1 MAHAAWEDASDY
13 RDIKKKPYYSIKHL
27 SQLTSLNIRQLK
39 QLATQINEHLGLT
52 ITKQL
57 SAQLGQSGKTI
68 SSLRKAELIECIW
81 YVRQVQMS
89 RPTERGEWV
98 LDRLSDRIYSF
109 VSPQGESWVYYL
121 ACDAE
126 EKRVGKRVEKRT
138 GKQVAHRLYEY
149 LMSKNRCG
157 LASYRTG
164 DRTYGD
170 WELKVWGLNPNTL
183 ALLLERDT
191 PAPEPEPQMEEQ
203 PAIPNLETLEQRCQ
217 RYNNII
223 ANGGGI
229 GLKHVQDQ
237 LRKNPHC
244 QGLVIARG
252 KVVIEDEF

>member
-1 MAHAAWEDASDY
+1 MAHQYWEEASDY
-13 RDIKKKPYYSIKHL
+13 RDIKRKPYYSIKHL

-68 SSLRKAELIECIW
+68 SSLRKAELIDCIW

-89 RPTERGEWV
+89 RPAERGEWV

-109 VSPQGESWVYYL
+109 VSPCGERWVNYI
-121 ACDAE
+121 ACETEQQAY
-126 EKRVGKRVEKRT
+126 K
-138 GKQVAHRLYEY
+138 LYAS
-149 LMSKNRCG
+149 LMTKGRCTI
-157 LASYRTG
+157 ASYRTG
-164 DRTYGD
+164 DRTHGK
-170 WELKVWGLNPNTL
+170 WEVKVWGLKPDTL
-183 ALLLERDT
+183 TILLERDT
-191 PAPEPEPQMEEQ
+191 PAPKPEP
-203 PAIPNLETLEQRCQ
+203 PPVPNLETLEQRCA
-217 RYNNII
+217 RYNNMI
-223 ANGGGI
+223 ANGGGVA
-229 GLKHVQDQ
+229 LRFVTDQ

>member
-1 MAHAAWEDASDY
+1 MAHTAWQDASDY
-13 RDIKKKPYYSIKHL
+13 RDIKRKPYYSIKHL

-39 QLATQINEHLGLT
+39 QLACQINEHLGLT

-81 YVRQVQMS
+81 KVREVQMS
-89 RPTERGEWV
+89 RPTTRGEWS

-109 VSPQGESWVYYL
+109 VSPQGESWVQYI
-121 ACDAE
+121 ACETEQQAY
-126 EKRVGKRVEKRT
+126 K
-138 GKQVAHRLYEY
+138 LYTY
-149 LMSKNRCG
+149 LMAKGRCT

-164 DRTYGD
+164 DRTHGK

-183 ALLLERDT
+183 AVLLDKDT
-191 PAPEPEPQMEEQ
+191 PLPEPQTEE
-203 PAIPNLETLEQRCQ
+203 PPVPNLETLEQRCL
-217 RYNNII
+217 RYNNMI
-223 ANGGGI
+223 ANGGGPA
-229 GLKHVQDQ
+229 LRHVTDQ